1 MLSRTAVE
9 TCLSKSFADTLDD
22 AFVTLLGVSMSRR
35 DVVDTLQL
43 ANMIAV
49 KRLEKTLAR
58 IKVLSP
64 QQLAETDPM
73 SLYRLKGVG
82 ETQVFVA
89 MSLLDSHGFDPVSWW
104 DAFDTKHRAKRRAKR
119 DTHEA
124 L

>member
-9 TCLSKSFADTLDD
+9 TCLSKSFADTLDE

-35 DVVDTLQL
+35 DVVDSLRL

-49 KRLEKTLAR
+49 RRLEKTLVR
-58 IKVLSP
+58 IKVSTP
-64 QQLAETDPM
+64 QQLAATDPL

-89 MSLLDSHGFDPVSWW
+89 MSLLDHHGYDPVSWW
-104 DAFDTKHRAKRRAKR
+104 DAFDSKPKRRRAKGHA
-119 DTHEA
+119 HEA
-124 L
+124 I